1 MLTIGADPISQATSM
16 ATGVTVNLIAF
27 VLIETVFKPILTRV
41 GYLPEP
47 GIPRM
52 AHSEEMLS
60 DGADAS
66 ALSLNIGEESAR
78 IHVSV
83 MSRGGTVITVLTPH
97 SHVTVHVSGDAQKP
111 STTTESQ

>member
-1 MLTIGADPISQATSM
+1 MLTTGVDPISQAASM

-27 VLIETVFKPILTRV
+27 VLIEMVFKPILARV
-41 GYLPEP
+41 GYLPEM
-47 GIPRM
+47 GIPRK

-60 DGADAS
+60 DGGVAGAPS
-66 ALSLNIGEESAR
+66 LSIGEESAH

-83 MSRGGTVITVLTPH
+83 MSHGGAVITVLTPH

-111 STTTESQ
+111 PTTTESQ

>member
-1 MLTIGADPISQATSM
+1 MLTTGIDPISQATSM
-16 ATGVTVNLIAF
+16 ATGVIVNLIAF
-27 VLIETVFKPILTRV
+27 VLIETVFKPILARV
-41 GYLPEP
+41 GYFPEP

-60 DGADAS
+60 YGADAS
-66 ALSLNIGEESAR
+66 TPSLSIGEESAH

-111 STTTESQ
+111 PTTTESQ

>member
-1 MLTIGADPISQATSM
+1 MLTVGVDPVSQATSM

-27 VLIETVFKPILTRV
+27 VLIEMVFKPVLARV
-41 GYLPEP
+41 GCLSET
-47 GIPRM
+47 GISRK

-60 DGADAS
+60 DEGAAS
-66 ALSLNIGEESAR
+66 ALSLSAGEESAH

-83 MSRGGTVITVLTPH
+83 MNHGGTVITVLTPH

-111 STTTESQ
+111 PTTTESQ